1 MKTKQLIL
9 AAVLLVVL
17 AVGWIKAMQSNGDE
31 DILLEQNNLVAE
43 ADALA
48 SRELYV
54 RAIPFYEDALDLQ
67 TEQNPAI
74 EEKLLA
80 AYMAFQD
87 LNSYIDLAEY
97 RIEQERATLEEYRTV
112 AELYLSSG
120 KLEEAMGVLETGLDI
135 LGENET
141 LRTLYEDHRYGYM
154 IYGTAYKE
162 VIPTAGNTLMPAFDG
177 ESWGYINEKG
187 RRQLAF
193 SYESATPFNEKG
205 LAVVRSNGQYQ
216 VIMQDGVKYGV
227 DELGVTDVA
236 GINKSYI
243 MAQYNG
249 KYAYYNVDFA
259 CVSGSFACDAMTGN
273 SCGYAAVQR
282 NGKWG
287 IIADSGEEI
296 CADILE
302 DVAVNS
308 YGTVFTSYN
317 KTPVGAGKQGGKW
330 YLIFP
335 DGSHVCEIGFAD
347 MRAPE
352 GGYLIAVANAE
363 GKWGFADLN
372 GTMQIDY
379 QYEDARSFSNGL
391 AAVYDGDEWVY
402 ISERN
407 QPVITGGFAEAMPF
421 RNGIAQVR
429 MQESVA
435 LLHLEYWNN

>member
-1 MKTKQLIL
+1 MKTKQLLL
-9 AAVLLVVL
+9 AAILLVVL
-17 AVGWIKAMQSNGDE
+17 AVGWIKAMQSSGDE
-31 DILLEQNNLVAE
+31 DILLEQNNLIAE

-54 RAIPFYEDALDLQ
+54 RAIPFYEKALKLE
-67 TEQNPAI
+67 TEHNPAI

-80 AYMAFQD
+80 AYRAFQD
-87 LNSYIDLAEY
+87 PNSYIDLVEY
-97 RIEQERATLEEYRTV
+97 RIEQQRAVLEEYRTV

-120 KLEEAMGVLETGLDI
+120 SLEKAMGILEAGLEN

-154 IYGTAYKE
+154 VYGTAYKK
-162 VIPTAGNTLMPAFDG
+162 VIPTADNTLMPAFDG
-177 ESWGYINEKG
+177 TSWGYINEKG
-187 RRQLAF
+187 RKQLSF
-193 SYESATPFNEKG
+193 SFESATPFNENG
-205 LAVVRSNGQYQ
+205 LAVVCDNGQYQ
-216 VIMQDGVKYGV
+216 VIRQDGAKYGV
-227 DELGVTDVA
+227 DELGVTDVK
-236 GINKSYI
+236 GINNSYV

-259 CVSGSFACDAMTGN
+259 CVSGSFACDAMTVN

-287 IIADSGEEI
+287 VISDSGEAI

-317 KTPVGAGKQGGKW
+317 GTPVGAGKQGGKW

-335 DGSHVCEIGFAD
+335 DGTHLSENGFAD

-352 GGYLIAVANAE
+352 GGYLIAVANEE
-363 GKWGFADLN
+363 GKWGFADLS

-379 QYEDARSFSNGL
+379 QYKDARSFSNGL
-391 AAVYDGDEWVY
+391 AAVNDGDEWVY

-407 QPVITGGFAEAMPF
+407 QPVITGDFAEALPF

-429 MQESVA
+429 MQDFVS
-435 LLHLEYWNN
+435 LLHLQYWNN